1 MKAMLMMIILFSLI
15 SGFVVVVSLRN
26 HLLLTLIGIEFLMII
41 IFMMMYFNFITFGV
55 ELYFLM
61 VFLVMLVC
69 EGSLGLSM
77 LISMIRSH
85 GSDMVNSLYMV
96 LW

>member
-1 MKAMLMMIILFSLI
+1 MKAMFMMIVFISLI
-15 SGFVVVVSLRN
+15 SGFIVLSSLRS
-26 HLLLTLIGIEFLMII
+26 HLLLTLIGIEFLMIV
-41 IFMMMYFNFITFGV
+41 IFLIMYFNFIIFGV

-61 VFLVMLVC
+61 IFLIMLVC

-77 LISMIRSH
+77 LVSMIRSH